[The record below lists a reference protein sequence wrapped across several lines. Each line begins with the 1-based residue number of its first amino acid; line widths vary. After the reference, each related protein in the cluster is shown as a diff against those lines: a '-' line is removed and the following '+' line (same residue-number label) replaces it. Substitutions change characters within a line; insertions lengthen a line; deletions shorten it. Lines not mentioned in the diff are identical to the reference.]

1 MSTAK
6 SLKRPLVVKF
16 GGAVLGGEGGVER
29 AAAFVARERAARPE
43 AGVVVV
49 VSALGSTTDR
59 LFEEASERFGEDES
73 GVAGHVQAGEEHA
86 VRCMVAALED
96 LGAPVQACSPECLGL
111 VTSGSLL
118 DGEPESLNS
127 SSLEAELYPAAAPPA
142 VVVTPGFVARDRQGR
157 PSLLGRGGS
166 DLTALFIAHHLD
178 AWDCLLVKDVD
189 GIHESDPNST
199 QGGAP
204 ARLEEVG
211 FGDLEAY
218 GGEVLQAKAAR
229 FAARHRRSFALG
241 SAERPAL
248 RTRVH

>member
-1 MSTAK
+1 MSVPQ
-6 SLKRPLVVKF
+6 SPQRPLVLKF
-16 GGAVLGGEGGVER
+16 GGTVLGEEGGVER
-29 AAAFVARERAARPE
+29 AAAFVARERVARPG

-49 VSALGSTTDR
+49 VSALGSTTDL
-59 LFEEASERFGEDES
+59 LFEEASERFGKDEA

-86 VRCMVAALED
+86 VRRMVAALEA
-96 LGAPVQACSPECLGL
+96 LGVPVQACSPECLGL

-118 DGEPESLNS
+118 DGDPESLNS
-127 SSLEAELYPAAAPPA
+127 SSLEAELYPAGGGPA
-142 VVVTPGFVARDRQGR
+142 VVVTPGFVGRDRLGR

-178 AWDCLLVKDVD
+178 ACDCLLVKDVD
-189 GIHESDPNST
+189 GIHESDPNAT

-204 ARLEEVG
+204 ARLDELG

-218 GGEVLQAKAAR
+218 GGGVLQAKAAR

-241 SAERPAL
+241 SAERPGL
-248 RTRVH
+248 RTRVR